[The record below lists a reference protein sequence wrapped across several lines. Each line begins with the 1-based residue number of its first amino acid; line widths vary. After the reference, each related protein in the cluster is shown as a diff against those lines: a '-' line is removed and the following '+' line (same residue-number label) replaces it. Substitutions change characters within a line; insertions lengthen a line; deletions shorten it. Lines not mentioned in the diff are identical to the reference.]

1 VDGFIL
7 PELTDQI
14 REELGLLTL
23 LSESVSVL
31 DMIVNSFAHLI
42 TIQPPDSYSRP
53 EFTGKL

>member
-1 VDGFIL
+1 
-7 PELTDQI
+7 
-14 REELGLLTL
+14 L

-53 EFTGKL
+53 EFTGKLWARVQQ